1 MMSGWT
7 TWEIAL
13 AIAAL
18 VFVVGVLYVL
28 WMEVWRR

>member
-13 AIAAL
+13 AVIA
-18 VFVVGVLYVL
+18 VGFVGGVLYVL
-28 WMEVWRR
+28 WREVGRR